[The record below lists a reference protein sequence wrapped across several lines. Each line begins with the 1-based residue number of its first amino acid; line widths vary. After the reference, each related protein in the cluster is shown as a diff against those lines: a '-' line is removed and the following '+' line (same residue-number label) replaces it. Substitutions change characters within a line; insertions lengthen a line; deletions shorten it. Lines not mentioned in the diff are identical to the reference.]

1 MKSEDGSR
9 LLAIMIGVAAY
20 QMASVL
26 IDTFPVLSFFQKV
39 SIDSRM
45 VFIPSLLIL
54 AIAFYKLLMT
64 GIKKIRKIHTT
75 RNDRTLYLIGTGCL
89 CLYLTSCVAVTP
101 IPNPFPSLPGK
112 IVYSVDYG
120 RLPYRTDIYVMN
132 PDGTD
137 RIKLTNNGG
146 RNEEP
151 AWSPDGQQIVF
162 SSESTGYDQAK
173 LYIMNAD
180 GRGLH
185 VLEGSHTYAN
195 NPAWSPNGKEI
206 AYITGAGSKI
216 RFISTNG
223 TPPQSSFPVFEN
235 LEQPRVFLCYSPDW
249 SPDGKYLTAACQTFN
264 EEDKREHI
272 YKFKADGSSFECL
285 TCGSP
290 LDIDFFDD
298 ARWSPDGLYI
308 GVVEASL
315 VSNTAFSTIYI
326 MSPDGKDQKP
336 LITTQIYGRVADWA
350 WSPDGQ
356 WIVAISYAN
365 PALRF
370 YKVDGTQFYQ
380 IEDLPGVPISVD
392 WGQ

>member
-1 MKSEDGSR
+1 MMNRTSKT
-9 LLAIMIGVAAY
+9 
-20 QMASVL
+20 
-26 IDTFPVLSFFQKV
+26 IDPIQ
-39 SIDSRM
+39 R
-45 VFIPSLLIL
+45 IL
-54 AIAFYKLLMT
+54 YRVGAGL
-64 GIKKIRKIHTT
+64 
-75 RNDRTLYLIGTGCL
+75 L

-146 RNEEP
+146 RNGDP

-162 SSESTGYDQAK
+162 SSENTDFDQAK
-173 LYIMNAD
+173 LYIMDAD
-180 GRGLH
+180 GSNLR
-185 VLEGSHTYAN
+185 VLEGSQTDAN
-195 NPAWSPNGKEI
+195 SPAWSANGKEI
-206 AYITGAGSKI
+206 AYTVGIGNRILFT
-216 RFISTNG
+216 STDG
-223 TPPQSSFPVFEN
+223 TSPQSSFPVLENFEYPG
-235 LEQPRVFLCYSPDW
+235 LFPCYSPDW
-249 SPDGKYLTAACQTFN
+249 SPDDKYLTIECSSSG
-264 EEDKREHI
+264 EDKRKHI
-272 YKFKADGSSFECL
+272 YKFKADGSSIECL

-290 LDIDFFDD
+290 LDIDFFDS

-326 MSPDGKDQKP
+326 MSPDGKEKKP
-336 LITTQIYGRVADWA
+336 LLTAQIPGRVPDWA